1 MISAFHIDETEFPKS
16 GTLEEQARFLICYAT
31 LAPSTHN
38 TQPWKFGLSS
48 NGIAVYADYAR
59 RLPVVDP
66 GNRELLMSIGAA
78 VASLRIAAA
87 HFGFECRVDYNLS
100 GDSERPVAFVTLTPT
115 LHLDAAAVEL
125 QSLFPAIAKRHT
137 NRNPFLMTRIPASV
151 ISMLQKVAE
160 GRAVSV
166 RISTDGAL
174 NQKVGDLVAVAEQKL
189 LSDSE
194 YRKDSAEWVRP
205 NWTARADGVPGVSL
219 GLHGVAAALAPWAT
233 RVLDLGRIQ
242 AARDKN
248 LCVEAPGLVVLASE
262 DGVPYFLETGEV
274 LGRILL
280 TLTREGLQTSYF
292 NMLIQAPETRLQLR
306 ALLGL
311 SSWPQL
317 LLRIGFCLTEPGV
330 TPRRDL
336 EDVIIAT
343 ADA

>member
-1 MISAFHIDETEFPKS
+1 MITAFHIEETEFPKT
-16 GTLEEQARFLICYAT
+16 GTLEDQARFLLRYAT

-38 TQPWKFGLSS
+38 TQPWKFGLSN
-48 NGIAVYADYAR
+48 NGIAVYADYTR
-59 RLPVVDP
+59 RMPVVDP
-66 GNRELLMSIGAA
+66 GNRELLMSLGAA
-78 VASLRIAAA
+78 VANLRIAAA
-87 HFGFECRVDYNLS
+87 YFGFDCRVDYNLS
-100 GDSERPVAFVTLTPT
+100 GDSERPVAFVTLAPT

-125 QSLFPAIAKRHT
+125 QSLFPAITKRHT
-137 NRNPFLMTRIPASV
+137 NRNPFLVTRIPASV
-151 ISMLQKVAE
+151 ISMLQNVGK

-174 NQKVGDLVAVAEQKL
+174 NQKVGDMVAVAERQL

-205 NWTARADGVPGVSL
+205 NWTDRADGVPGASL

-248 LCVEAPGLVVLASE
+248 LCVEAPGLVVLASD
-262 DGVPYFLETGEV
+262 DGVPNFLETGEV
-274 LGRILL
+274 LGQILL
-280 TLTREGLQTSYF
+280 TLAREGLQTSYF
-292 NMLIQAPETRLQLR
+292 NMLVQAPETRLQLR
-306 ALLGL
+306 KLLGL

-317 LLRIGFCLTEPGV
+317 LLRIGFCLTEPAV

-336 EDVIIAT
+336 DEVIISA